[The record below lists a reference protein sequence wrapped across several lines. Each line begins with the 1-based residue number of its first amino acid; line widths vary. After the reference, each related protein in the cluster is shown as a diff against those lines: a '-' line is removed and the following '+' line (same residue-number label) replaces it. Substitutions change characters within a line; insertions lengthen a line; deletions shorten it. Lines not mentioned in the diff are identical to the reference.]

1 MCYPIAIFNTI
12 LCSEMRA
19 MKHLLFCALLACSG
33 VASAAALDW
42 DITTADYV
50 SAGASEHSP
59 GGRNYS
65 IDCLTGDSFQ
75 LSLEL
80 TITAESGKN
89 LHAVNILALG
99 DKANMP
105 KSWGGTGG
113 NRDSVLSFRLYQSDE
128 KAPVDA
134 PATLVVGMG
143 GGTLTELSDRIGSIT
158 SGDTVTIGLAYDA
171 ETDTFTLT
179 VGDASATFAR
189 PDGLDMTPDSLFVH
203 ADAANTPLSG
213 GIRVIPEPTA
223 LALLALGVAGL
234 ALRRRA

>member
-1 MCYPIAIFNTI
+1 
-12 LCSEMRA
+12 

-33 VASAAALDW
+33 VASAAVLDW

-80 TITAESGKN
+80 TITAQPDSDLDG
-89 LHAVNILALG
+89 VNILALG

-113 NRDSVLSFRLYQSDE
+113 NRDSVLSFRLFG
-128 KAPVDA
+128 VDA
-134 PATLVVGMG
+134 ATLAVGTG
-143 GGTLTELSDRIGSIT
+143 GSTLTELTDRIGSIT

-179 VGDASATFAR
+179 VGDASDTFAR

-234 ALRRRA
+234 ALRRKA

>member
-1 MCYPIAIFNTI
+1 
-12 LCSEMRA
+12 

-80 TITAESGKN
+80 TITAQPDSDLDG
-89 LHAVNILALG
+89 VNILALG
-99 DKANMP
+99 DRANMP
-105 KSWGGTGG
+105 AGWGGTGDH
-113 NRDSVLSFRLYQSDE
+113 RDSVLSFRLYQSGSE
-128 KAPVDA
+128 
-134 PATLVVGMG
+134 PATLAVGTG
-143 GGTLTELSDRIGSIT
+143 GNTLTELSDRISSIT

-179 VGDASATFAR
+179 VGDASDTFAR

>member
-1 MCYPIAIFNTI
+1 MCYPIAIFNTT

-50 SAGASEHSP
+50 SAGGSDTSP

-89 LHAVNILALG
+89 L
-99 DKANMP
+99 
-105 KSWGGTGG
+105 
-113 NRDSVLSFRLYQSDE
+113 RR
-128 KAPVDA
+128 
-134 PATLVVGMG
+134 VGAGAMA
-143 GGTLTELSDRIGSIT
+143 
-158 SGDTVTIGLAYDA
+158 TVTPSSPSVSISLMRTRLWTTPRRWWSAWA
-171 ETDTFTLT
+171 E
-179 VGDASATFAR
+179 APSR
-189 PDGLDMTPDSLFVH
+189 S
-203 ADAANTPLSG
+203 
-213 GIRVIPEPTA
+213 
-223 LALLALGVAGL
+223 
-234 ALRRRA
+234 

>member
-1 MCYPIAIFNTI
+1 
-12 LCSEMRA
+12 

-42 DITTADYV
+42 DITTANYT
-50 SAGASEHSP
+50 SAGGGDHSP

-80 TITAESGKN
+80 TITAQPGSDLDE
-89 LHAVNILALG
+89 VNILALG

-105 KSWGGTGG
+105 TGWGGSKD
-113 NRDSVLSFRLYQSDE
+113 NRDSVLSFRLFG
-128 KAPVDA
+128 VDA
-134 PATLVVGMG
+134 ATLAVGTG
-143 GGTLTELSDRIGSIT
+143 GSSFTELSDRIGSIT

-179 VGDASATFAR
+179 VGDASDTFAR

-234 ALRRRA
+234 ALRRKA